1 MFRVRKIGEAVSPA
15 NARAIADIQAIMRA
29 QFPGLPDSDV
39 AKLPKQIADPFT
51 HQFVTEVW
59 AVEGEQ
65 GHVRAFAILL
75 VDPQLKFGYLEL
87 ISAAPG
93 GTGGGLGAVLYEG
106 VREQARAEGLK
117 GLYFECLPDDP
128 AMSPDPKIRA
138 QNARRLK
145 FYERYGARPITGTL
159 YETPVTPGTPDT
171 PYLVFDGLGEH
182 DLPRASVLKDIVRA
196 VLERKY
202 AEHCPP
208 AYVEK
213 VVKSIRDGGFAL
225 RAPRH
230 AGKPAEY
237 PAPPAAHAT
246 GRIPLVVNDRH
257 DIHHVRE
264 RGYVEAP
271 VRVASILAEL
281 DKSGLFARLEPK
293 SFSDRHIRAVHDGG
307 LVDYIEKACAE
318 APEGKSVYP
327 YVFPIRNAS
336 RRPKDLSVLA
346 GYWCI
351 DTFTPLNRA
360 AYPAARRAVDCAL
373 TAAEQIKDG
382 APLAYALVRPP
393 GHHAERRAFGGFC
406 YFNNAAIAAHSLT
419 QLGPV
424 AVLDV
429 DYHHGNGTQD
439 IFYERADVLTV
450 SVHGHPSFAYPYFT
464 GFRGETGRGPG
475 AGYNLNIPLPETIT
489 PEQHREAV
497 RTGLKRLARHE
508 PAALVVALGL
518 DPAKGDPTGTW
529 SYTASDFRALGRMI
543 GEAGWPTLVV
553 QEGGYRVRTLGVN
566 ARNFFVGLA
575 DGAADR
581 KPLAAKGRRKT
592 AKPLALSQVEWREA
606 AREGDVA
613 AVRRLVT
620 DTGMFSSTEVAIA
633 AELVEERVAKG
644 RLSGYDFVFA
654 DAEGE
659 LLGYACYG
667 QVPGSETS
675 FDLYW
680 IAVARARRGLGLG
693 RAILARVEAEVARR
707 GGRALFADTSG
718 SEGYAPTRAYYK
730 KAGFKKVA
738 ELADF
743 YRPGDGKVI
752 YRKEIAPS

>member
-1 MFRVRKIGEAVSPA
+1 MFRVRKIDEAVSPA
-15 NARAIADIQAIMRA
+15 NARAIAEIQAIMRA
-29 QFPGLPDSDV
+29 QFPGIPEKDV
-39 AKLPKQIADPFT
+39 AKLPEQIVDPFT
-51 HQFVTEVW
+51 HQFVAEVW
-59 AVEGEQ
+59 AAENAR
-65 GHVRAFAILL
+65 GHVSAFSIVL
-75 VDPQLKFGYLEL
+75 VDPQLAFGYLEL

-106 VREQARAEGLK
+106 VRERAQAGGLK

-145 FYERYGARPITGTL
+145 FYERFGARPIQGTL
-159 YETPVTPGTPDT
+159 YETPVTPGTPDS
-171 PYLVFDGLGEH
+171 PYLVFDGLGAH
-182 DLPRASVLKDIVRA
+182 DLPKAAVLKKIVRA

-202 AEHCPP
+202 ADHCPP
-208 AYVEK
+208 EYVES
-213 VVKSIRDGGFAL
+213 VVGSIRDGGFAL
-225 RAPRH
+225 RAPAH

-237 PAPPAAHAT
+237 PTPPAAHAT
-246 GRIPLVVNDRH
+246 GRIPLIVNDRH

-293 SFSDRHIRAVHDGG
+293 SFGDRHIRAVHDGA

-327 YVFPIRNAS
+327 YVFPVRNAS
-336 RRPKDLSVLA
+336 RRPKDRSVLA

-373 TAAEQIKDG
+373 TAAERIKDG

-406 YFNNAAIAAHSLT
+406 YFNNAAVAAHYLS
-419 QLGPV
+419 QLGRV

-464 GFRGETGRGPG
+464 GFRDETGRGAG

-489 PEQHREAV
+489 PEEHREAV
-497 RTGLKRLARHE
+497 LTGLKRIARHE
-508 PAALVVALGL
+508 PGVLVVALGL

-553 QEGGYRVRTLGVN
+553 QEGGYRVRTLGTN

-575 DGAADR
+575 QGAAQP
-581 KPLAAKGRRKT
+581 KPLAPKGKRK
-592 AKPLALSQVEWREA
+592 APKPVALAEVEWREA
-606 AREGDVA
+606 AGEGDVA

-620 DTGMFSSTEVAIA
+620 EAGVFSTEEVAIA
-633 AELVEERVAKG
+633 AELVEERIAKG
-644 RLSGYDFVFA
+644 RLSGYEFVFA
-654 DAEGE
+654 EAEGE

-667 QVPGSETS
+667 LVPGSELS

-680 IAVARARRGLGLG
+680 IAVLRARRGMGLG
-693 RAILARVEAEVARR
+693 RAILARVEADVARR
-707 GGRALFADTSG
+707 GGRALYADTSG
-718 SEGYAPTRAYYK
+718 SEAYEATRAYYK

-738 ELADF
+738 EFADF
-743 YRPGDGKVI
+743 YRPGDAKVT
-752 YRKEIAPS
+752 YRKDIAGA